1 MPKRNYSELLDPA
14 EVYKYEL
21 ICYRTVI
28 HYVKLITFIFCRLD
42 LVRELYNSGRL
53 EQTCTQETSS
63 KNSVRFIRSG
73 VAVGIGKV
81 SGLIY
86 FF

>member
-1 MPKRNYSELLDPA
+1 MPKRNYSELLDP

-21 ICYRTVI
+21 ICYRTVM

-42 LVRELYNSGRL
+42 LVRELNYSGRL
-53 EQTCTQETSS
+53 EQTCTQF
-63 KNSVRFIRSG
+63 VLLDPG
-73 VAVGIGKV
+73 AVGIGKV